1 MLKACSEEN
10 GMKFSEEQLDQLT
23 VALYDDARNES
34 ASEIERRPGVSYE
47 ELREQILRHPGLL
60 ENISVR

>member
-1 MLKACSEEN
+1 
-10 GMKFSEEQLDQLT
+10 MKFSEEQLDQLT

-34 ASEIERRPGVSYE
+34 ASEIERSGVSYE

>member
-34 ASEIERRPGVSYE
+34 ASEIERRSGVSYE

>member
-34 ASEIERRPGVSYE
+34 ASEIERSGVSYE

>member
-1 MLKACSEEN
+1 
-10 GMKFSEEQLDQLT
+10 MKFSEEQLDQLT